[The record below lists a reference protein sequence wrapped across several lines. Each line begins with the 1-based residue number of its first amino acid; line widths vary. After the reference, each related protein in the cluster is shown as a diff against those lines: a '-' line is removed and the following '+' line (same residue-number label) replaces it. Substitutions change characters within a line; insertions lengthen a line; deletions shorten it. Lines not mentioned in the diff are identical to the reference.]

1 MSINRF
7 RGATPQKFDSVVR
20 TATAALLALTL
31 VAAVTYIAIV
41 GQPGDRLSAAQAV
54 LVGWAGIVVGFY
66 FGGHVA
72 QNTAAL
78 EETRQIAATAASE
91 ASALRSEA
99 SAVRSGEA
107 KREG

>member
-1 MSINRF
+1 MSQR
-7 RGATPQKFDSVVR
+7 RGVTPQKFDSVVR

-31 VAAVTYIAIV
+31 VAAVTWIAV
-41 GQPGDRLSAAQAV
+41 NGRPGDRLSAAQAV

-78 EETRQIAATAASE
+78 EETRQVAATAASE
-91 ASALRSEA
+91 ASAARSEA
-99 SAVRSGEA
+99 AALRSASDKPA
-107 KREG
+107 D